1 MGIDFIVE
9 PQNDI
14 SIIKVLGVGGGGG
27 NAVNYMFNQGIAG
40 VEFLICNTDKQ
51 ALDKSPLEEENKI
64 QIGKDLTGGR
74 GVGGNPETGKKA
86 VMEDIETIKN
96 IIGKETDMLFIT
108 AGMGGGTG
116 TGATPEI
123 ARLALDMDIL
133 TVGIITY
140 PFKFE
145 GSKRRDIAEKGIEEI
160 RKNVDALIIIHNER
174 LLEMHKGLGL
184 SMAFAQAD
192 NVLAI
197 AAKGI
202 AEIITET
209 GVLNVDFEDVKS
221 VMKNSGTAILST
233 ASADGENRAQKS
245 IEYAL
250 SSPLL
255 KDNQIK
261 GAKHILLN
269 LSYGNKEIE
278 IEELNI
284 ITEYIKEEV
293 GQDVDLKFGYGSDKN
308 LKNELSV
315 TIVATVLNSQKNI
328 EEDKRKIIDL
338 DDIKSVMKNSGTA
351 ILSTASADGENR
363 AQKSI
368 EYALSSPLL
377 KDNQIKGAKH
387 ILLNLSYGNKEIETE
402 ELKFITEYIKEEVGQ
417 DVDLKFG
424 YSSDKN
430 LKDELSVTIVA
441 TVLNFQNNI
450 KEDKKY
456 IIDLDDGKNIKEK
469 PQKEQARFDY
479 SLEGSRKSDMDDLR
493 KNKEYLRT
501 QKGLEDTENVPA
513 YERKGIKLRNVTH
526 SSDSSISKY
535 SLDSNDPKKPEI
547 KENNPFLNNNVD

>member
-1 MGIDFIVE
+1 MEIDFIVE

-27 NAVNYMFNQGIAG
+27 NAVNYMFNQGITG
-40 VEFLICNTDKQ
+40 VDFLICNTDKQ

-86 VMEDIETIKN
+86 VLEDIEIIRN
-96 IIGKETDMLFIT
+96 IIGKETKMLFIT

-145 GSKRRDIAEKGIEEI
+145 GDKRKNIAEKGIEEL

-174 LLEMHKGLGL
+174 LLEIHKGLGI

-209 GVLNVDFEDVKS
+209 GVMNVDFEDVKS

-269 LSYGNKEIE
+269 LSYGDKEIE

-308 LKNELSV
+308 LK
-315 TIVATVLNSQKNI
+315 
-328 EEDKRKIIDL
+328 
-338 DDIKSVMKNSGTA
+338 
-351 ILSTASADGENR
+351 
-363 AQKSI
+363 
-368 EYALSSPLL
+368 
-377 KDNQIKGAKH
+377 
-387 ILLNLSYGNKEIETE
+387 
-402 ELKFITEYIKEEVGQ
+402 
-417 DVDLKFG
+417 
-424 YSSDKN
+424 
-430 LKDELSVTIVA
+430 DELSVTIVA
-441 TVLNFQNNI
+441 TVLNYQKNIEGNN
-450 KEDKKY
+450 DK
-456 IIDLDDGKNIKEK
+456 IFDLDDDQDIKVK
-469 PQKEQARFDY
+469 PKKEQARFEY
-479 SLEGSRKSDMDDLR
+479 FLEGNRKSDMDDLR

-501 QKGLEDTENVPA
+501 QRGLEDTENVPA

-547 KENNPFLNNNVD
+547 KENNSFLNDNVD